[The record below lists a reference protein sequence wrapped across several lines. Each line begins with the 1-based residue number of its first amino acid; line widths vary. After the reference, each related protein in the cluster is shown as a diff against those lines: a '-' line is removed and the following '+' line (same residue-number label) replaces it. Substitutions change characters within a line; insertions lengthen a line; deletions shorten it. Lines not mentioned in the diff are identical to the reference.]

1 LLIQGK
7 LDLPTDSDKV
17 WKFVSDPSRVIQCA
31 PGLQG
36 YAVGEDKRVTASV
49 KVTIGFIRGVFQT
62 NTRLVK
68 EDPKNRKA
76 TLELTGN
83 GAGSGFNAIVNL
95 AVTPIGKKSELAW
108 EANVNINGPLGSL
121 AKPLIEGN
129 LKKIVDELFG
139 CVKTKLS

>member
-1 LLIQGK
+1 LLLQGR
-7 LDLPTDSDKV
+7 LELPSDPEKV
-17 WKFVSDPSRVIQCA
+17 WKFVSDPSKVIQCA
-31 PGLQG
+31 PGIQS

-62 NTRLVK
+62 NSRLVK
-68 EDPKNRKA
+68 EDPKGRKA
-76 TLELTGN
+76 TLELTGT
-83 GAGSGFNAIVNL
+83 GAGSGFNAVVNL
-95 AVTPIGKKSELAW
+95 AVTPIGKESELAW
-108 EANVNINGPLGSL
+108 DANVNVNGPLGSL